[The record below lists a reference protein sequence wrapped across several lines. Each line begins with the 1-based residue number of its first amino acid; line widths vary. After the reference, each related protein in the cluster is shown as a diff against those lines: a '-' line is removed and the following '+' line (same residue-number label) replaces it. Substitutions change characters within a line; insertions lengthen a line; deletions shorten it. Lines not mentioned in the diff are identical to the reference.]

1 MRCIGIEKIS
11 TATRSRTTMNEALP
25 SRTTSHRRAPLAVG
39 GLLLAAACAAS
50 AQTALPACGA
60 IGPTRG
66 DYIGNRQQLP
76 IVERGHFTPQV
87 EQLIRGESG
96 VNIGGDIHYT
106 LKSFPNHHRALA
118 AMMRL
123 AEAQKTPQPRG
134 AEYTV
139 ECYFDRAL
147 RFRPD
152 DVVARMLYAQFL
164 IRGKRDT
171 DAAAQL
177 ERTLVDAQDDPLTHH
192 NVGLLYFD
200 LKRYDKALSHAHR
213 ALALGSARDELR
225 TRLQGV
231 GQWREP
237 VAAAPAA
244 SAASAA
250 G

>member
-1 MRCIGIEKIS
+1 
-11 TATRSRTTMNEALP
+11 MNEPLP
-25 SRTTSHRRAPLAVG
+25 SRFAARSYRPLSAG
-39 GLLLAAACAAS
+39 GLLLVAACTAS
-50 AQTALPACGA
+50 AQSAVPACGA

-66 DYIGNRQQLP
+66 DYIGNRQNLA

-96 VNIGGDIHYT
+96 TNIGGDLDYT

-118 AMMRL
+118 AMVRL
-123 AEAQKTPQPRG
+123 AEVQKTPQPRG
-134 AEYTV
+134 ASYTV

-147 RFRPD
+147 RFRAD

-164 IRGKRDT
+164 IRNKRDA

-177 ERTLVDAQDDPLTHH
+177 ERALVDAADDPLTHH

-200 LKRYDKALSHAHR
+200 LKRYDKALAQAHR
-213 ALALGSARDELR
+213 ALALGSARDDLR
-225 TRLQGV
+225 TKLKEV

-237 VAAAPAA
+237 APAPAA
-244 SAASAA
+244 SRA